1 MADTL
6 YNQSKSIE
14 ITKDIIETLRTPSLQ
29 QVLNVGLNGL
39 VHIQN
44 IGIVNYQIQVDFII
58 HKQNDKLIYDAY
70 RDADLIKV
78 IDDNNEYIGY
88 IISVNLDNKHAQ
100 GYHKG
105 TIILQEEVV
114 WWEVYPTLF

>member
-58 HKQNDKLIYDAY
+58 HKKNDKLIYDAY

-88 IISVNLDNKHAQ
+88 ITAVNLDNKYAQ

-105 TIILQEEVV
+105 TIILQEEAV
-114 WWEVYPTLF
+114 

>member
-6 YNQSKSIE
+6 YNQSKNIE

-39 VHIQN
+39 VYIQN
-44 IGIVNYQIQVDFII
+44 IGAVTYQVQVDFVI
-58 HKQNDKLIYDAY
+58 HESNDIVLLNAWKDGN
-70 RDADLIKV
+70 LIKV
-78 IDDNNEYIGY
+78 VDDNNEYIGY
-88 IISVNLDNKHAQ
+88 ITAVNLDNKHAQ

-114 WWEVYPTLF
+114 

>member
-39 VHIQN
+39 VYIQN
-44 IGIVNYQIQVDFII
+44 IGSVTYQVQVDFVI
-58 HKQNDKLIYDAY
+58 HESNDIVLLNAWKDGN
-70 RDADLIKV
+70 LIKV
-78 IDDNNEYIGY
+78 VDDNNEYIGY
-88 IISVNLDNKHAQ
+88 ITAVNLDNKHAQ

-114 WWEVYPTLF
+114 

>member
-6 YNQSKSIE
+6 YNQSKNIE

-88 IISVNLDNKHAQ
+88 ITAVNLDNKYAQ

-114 WWEVYPTLF
+114 